1 MSTLYEPTQRPFV
14 LVVDDEPEILVA
26 LSDLLESAYTVLTA
40 SSGEEGLACLQDNPS
55 VAVIISDQR
64 MPGMT
69 GDVFLAHARELSAA
83 GAILLTGYAD
93 ISAVEAALNRGQIS
107 FFAYK
112 PWDDETLLSM
122 VGQAAARYFLE
133 KELECERL
141 LLRGLLDN
149 LPFGLAVK
157 DQTGSF
163 VRLNQQMASQ
173 LGHTVAQCLGQR
185 EEDLVDGPRL
195 DSLKEAEGQLA
206 QTGRDQQVLQ
216 LPAHD
221 GPARWHDLTRVRL
234 DSLRNAP
241 VQSAMLSD
249 YSILIDRD
257 VSELLS
263 LEQRLRQAQK
273 MQAIGTLA
281 GGIAHDFNNLL
292 TAIQG
297 SLELV
302 QDLEPPRDP
311 SVSRLYENAME
322 AARRGAVLTRKL
334 LDFSRPRHLVCQRVD
349 MHDVLENLQTFMKQ
363 GKVPD
368 EIRGALDTT
377 RLEGMSR
384 FSSVRFSIPDEPL
397 PPVWTDAVQLE
408 LAVFSLCINA
418 LDAQPEGGTTCVS
431 VRQVARLLGRHV
443 GREHAGA
450 WLVVQVTDRG
460 IGMTEDIRARIF
472 DPFFTTKGTGQGVG
486 LGLSMIYGF
495 ISHCGGEVRV
505 DSAPGGG
512 TSVELW
518 FPAMDQEMAAAIPAV
533 PANTVQA
540 IARVL
545 PENGAGSTILVVDDE
560 PGVRAVT
567 SGFLRRAGYDVM
579 EASSGAE
586 AVEKAQSIPSIA
598 LVVMDV
604 MMPGMNGGEAAR
616 RIHAVRA
623 DLPVLF
629 VTGYADFG
637 VLPEGVAVLHKP
649 YTRDALLGDVRAML
663 AA

>member
-1 MSTLYEPTQRPFV
+1 MNTLPEAQTHPVV

-26 LSDLLESAYTVLTA
+26 LADLLESAYSVLTA
-40 SSGEEGLACLQDNPS
+40 SSGQEGLALLRLNPD

-69 GDVFLAHARELSAA
+69 GDVFLAQARDVSAA

-93 ISAVEAALNRGQIS
+93 IAAVEAALNRGQIS

-122 VGQAAARYFLE
+122 VGQAAERYRLENELAR
-133 KELECERL
+133 ERL

-149 LPFGLAVK
+149 LPFGLAFK
-157 DQTGSF
+157 DQDGCF
-163 VRLNQQMASQ
+163 IRLNQQMAQCFGRSVAETI
-173 LGHTVAQCLGQR
+173 GHK
-185 EEDLVDGPRL
+185 EEDLLDGPRL
-195 DSLKEAEGQLA
+195 ESLRQAQRELADS
-206 QTGRDQQVLQ
+206 GRDQQVIQ
-216 LPAHD
+216 LPGED
-221 GPARWHDLTRVRL
+221 GQLRWHDLTRVRL
-234 DSLRNAP
+234 DSLRGEPAQVASILP
-241 VQSAMLSD
+241 D

-257 VSELLS
+257 VTDLLN

-302 QDLEPPRDP
+302 QDLEPPKEA
-311 SVSRLYENAME
+311 SVSRLYQNAMD
-322 AARRGAVLTRKL
+322 AARRGGVLTRKL

-349 MHDVLENLQTFMKQ
+349 IRAIMEDLQGFMKR
-363 GKVPD
+363 GKVPED
-368 EIRGALDTT
+368 VRRMLDAEF
-377 RLEGMSR
+377 EGNSR
-384 FSSVRFSIPDEPL
+384 FSSVDFVMPDEAL
-397 PPVWTDAVQLE
+397 PPVWTDATQLE

-418 LDAQPEGGTTCVS
+418 LDAQPEGGSTSVT
-431 VRQVARLLGRHV
+431 VRQVARLLGRPV
-443 GREHAGA
+443 GRDHAGA
-450 WLVVQVTDRG
+450 WVVVQVRDRG
-460 IGMTEDIRARIF
+460 VGMTEEMRARIF
-472 DPFFTTKGTGQGVG
+472 DPFFTTKDVGRGTG

-505 DSAPGGG
+505 ESTPGGG

-518 FPAMDQEMAAAIPAV
+518 FPAMDAELAEAMPAQQV
-533 PANTVQA
+533 EPVQPVVRVAPVAVTGQTV
-540 IARVL
+540 
-545 PENGAGSTILVVDDE
+545 LVVDDE

-567 SGFLRRAGYDVM
+567 SGFLQRAGYAVVQS
-579 EASSGAE
+579 ASGAE
-586 AVEKAQSIPSIA
+586 ALEAVAARSDIA

-616 RIHAVRA
+616 RIHQLRP

-629 VTGYADFG
+629 VTGYSDIG
-637 VLPEGVAVLHKP
+637 LLPEDVAVLHKP
-649 YTRDALLGDVRAML
+649 YTRAALLEGVQAML
-663 AA
+663 VA